1 MLCDIN
7 QYYFFENIQNYMF
20 ASDPGSANRRQM
32 LVALLVV
39 GRSESTRHACADA
52 LADDGSDGANCL
64 DAG

>member
-1 MLCDIN
+1 
-7 QYYFFENIQNYMF
+7 MF